1 MSREGERTRGMS
13 SQQDKLYIAQ
23 SRTTSKTT
31 DELAPGKWFIG
42 WFMFFSKTLTSK
54 NPSR

>member
-54 NPSR
+54 NPSK